1 MSSVS
6 RLSFRGITSAIFA
19 RLRRKAAKHGIPVR
33 RARGEAVRNGVTIQ
47 WKYDEA
53 AEVLEVECVR
63 TPFWIAPATIN
74 SRLSQEIESELQRA
88 A

>member
-1 MSSVS
+1 MS
-6 RLSFRGITSAIFA
+6 RLSFRGISRAIFA
-19 RLRRKAAKHGIPVR
+19 RLRRKAAQHGLPVR
-33 RARGEAVRNGVTIQ
+33 HSRGEAVRDGVVIH
-47 WKYDEA
+47 WNYDPA

-74 SRLSQEIESELQRA
+74 NTLVQEIESELQRA